1 MNRVF
6 ADRFD
11 GPEDLAPTISKAL
24 RWIRADQIIRPE
36 TRIFI
41 KPNLTWRTPTPGV
54 TVTPFFMR
62 TLVEQLLPLSSN
74 IVIGESEGGQ
84 ASFRAEDA
92 FETHG
97 LYSLAKDY
105 GIQVVNLSKGRHE
118 RATTTVGGRDITVE
132 LPSLLLHEID
142 VFITLPVPKVHA
154 MTRVSLGFKNQW
166 GCLGDKMRVT
176 QHPQFDNAIIAI
188 NKLLKT
194 RLCVFDGTYFL
205 DHTGPM
211 MGDAVPMNIVIAGD
225 DPGSASFVAC
235 EVMKID
241 PFTVGHHIVAR
252 QEGLFPGAL
261 SEIELNRPPS
271 ELATRTFRLR
281 RAFINYI
288 HLAAFHT
295 RPVNRFFYDSIFAD
309 AAHEVLWFIRRQPIV
324 RRLLYGKFGPGDAR
338 RGAGGK
344 PEREIEF

>member
-6 ADRFD
+6 AGRFD
-11 GPEDLAPTISKAL
+11 TPEDLAPTISEAL
-24 RWIRADQIIRPE
+24 RWIRADEAIRPE
-36 TRIFI
+36 TRVFI
-41 KPNLTWRTPTPGV
+41 KPNLTWRVPMPGV
-54 TVTPFFMR
+54 TVTPYFIR
-62 TLVEQLLPLSSN
+62 TFVEQLLLLSKN
-74 IVIGESEGGQ
+74 IIIGESEGGQ
-84 ASFRAEDA
+84 ASFRAEEA
-92 FETHG
+92 FKTHG
-97 LYSLAKDY
+97 LYNLAEEY
-105 GIQVVNLSKGRHE
+105 GVQVVNLSKGRHE

-132 LPSLLLHEID
+132 LPTLLLHEID
-142 VFITLPVPKVHA
+142 VFVTLPVPKVHA
-154 MTRVSLGFKNQW
+154 MTRASLGFKNQW

-176 QHPQFDNAIIAI
+176 QHPQFDNSIIAI

-194 RLCVFDGTYFL
+194 RFCIFDGTYFL

-241 PFTVGHHIVAR
+241 PFSIGHHIVAR

-271 ELATRTFRLR
+271 DLSTRTFRLR

-288 HLAAFHT
+288 HLAAFHI
-295 RPVNRFFYDSIFAD
+295 RPLNRFFYDSIFAD
-309 AAHEVLWFIRRQPIV
+309 AVHEVLWFIRRQPIV
-324 RRLLYGKFGPGDAR
+324 RRFLYGKFGPGDAM